1 MHQPSH
7 LRRGSIT
14 VSTLLA
20 ICLCLSSGDAS
31 AASCKDE
38 YIAASGIAK
47 GHAPARGEAIRAWK
61 AKVTAQFGRAWA
73 DYNQAKTKHVPFGC
87 KPLMSRPGF
96 SSCAVRAAPCKR

>member
-1 MHQPSH
+1 MRQPSH
-7 LRRGSIT
+7 FRRGSI
-14 VSTLLA
+14 VFSALLA
-20 ICLCLSSGDAS
+20 SCLSLGTGDTS

-61 AKVTAQFGRAWA
+61 AKVTARFGRAWA
-73 DYNQAKTKHVPFGC
+73 DYDRAKFKHVPFGC

-96 SSCAVRAAPCKR
+96 SSCAVHAAPCKP